1 MAFYAIAR
9 GAQTGI
15 FRTWTECANHT
26 QGYSGAVYKK
36 FDTKEAAER
45 FIKEKT
51 VSVSIVVAVSPISK
65 EQPKPQ
71 TVEKNAFSILMN
83 PSQKVIEIKDGY
95 FIIKGR
101 APQERHLLQFD
112 GGAEPNPGRAA
123 GGAILFSPDG
133 QPLFERAEYI
143 SYATN
148 NEAEYTGLLVGLHEA
163 AALGIKALEIQ
174 GDSNLVVQQVA
185 GKWKISAANLKGL
198 HSQVLAA
205 LAPFDYVAIR
215 HIYRDQN
222 MEADRI
228 ATEGIADGVSFICVY
243 ECRLKQLI

>member
-1 MAFYAIAR
+1 MNSR
-9 GAQTGI
+9 ERRLR
-15 FRTWTECANHT
+15 RTRRKQFNYFS
-26 QGYSGAVYKK
+26 YSSCYLIDVITLRIYK
-36 FDTKEAAER
+36 FD
-45 FIKEKT
+45 IDN
-51 VSVSIVVAVSPISK
+51 SK
-65 EQPKPQ
+65 QLA
-71 TVEKNAFSILMN
+71 TMS
-83 PSQKVIEIKDGY
+83 Y
-95 FIIKGR
+95 IIKGR

-228 ATEGIADGVSFICVY
+228 ATEGIADGVSFI
-243 ECRLKQLI
+243 RN